1 MMTERVGML
10 GIISIK
16 EVIAGIFIKGCQI
29 KGYGR
34 AIILIMEQGIKDYM
48 IIGGKYF
55 RVVT

>member
-1 MMTERVGML
+1 MMTERVDML

-16 EVIAGIFIKGCQI
+16 EVITGISIKGCQI

-34 AIILIMEQGIKDYM
+34 VFILIMEQDIKDYM
-48 IIGGKYF
+48 IIGGNYF